1 MFVELRE
8 QQSCG
13 AIRGGIIS
21 RGEQGEIVHAR
32 KSFYISDPP
41 KHEKEAIYKVNER
54 NSNVC
59 RIAGAAKLRSNS
71 RWHHK
76 QQRANPKYK
85 IIQEAKKWKLYY

>member
-21 RGEQGEIVHAR
+21 SRAQGEIVHAR

-71 RWHHK
+71 RGHHK
-76 QQRANPKYK
+76 
-85 IIQEAKKWKLYY
+85 

>member
-1 MFVELRE
+1 MKVKYDAPGSEVEKLFVL
-8 QQSCG
+8 
-13 AIRGGIIS
+13 
-21 RGEQGEIVHAR
+21 AR

-41 KHEKEAIYKVNER
+41 KHEKEAIYEVNQR

-71 RWHHK
+71 RGHHK
-76 QQRANPKYK
+76 QRRANPKYK

>member
-1 MFVELRE
+1 MKVKYDAPGSEVEKLFVL
-8 QQSCG
+8 
-13 AIRGGIIS
+13 
-21 RGEQGEIVHAR
+21 AR

-41 KHEKEAIYKVNER
+41 KHEKEAIYEVNQR

-71 RWHHK
+71 QWHHK

>member
-1 MFVELRE
+1 MKVKYDAPGSEVEKLFVL
-8 QQSCG
+8 
-13 AIRGGIIS
+13 
-21 RGEQGEIVHAR
+21 AR
-32 KSFYISDPP
+32 KSFYITDPP

>member
-32 KSFYISDPP
+32 KSFYITDPP
-41 KHEKEAIYKVNER
+41 KHEKEAIYEVNER

-71 RWHHK
+71 RGHHK
-76 QQRANPKYK
+76 QQSANPKYK

>member
-8 QQSCG
+8 QRSCG

-32 KSFYISDPP
+32 KSFYISEPP
-41 KHEKEAIYKVNER
+41 KHEKEAIYEVNER

-71 RWHHK
+71 RGHHK
-76 QQRANPKYK
+76 
-85 IIQEAKKWKLYY
+85 

>member
-1 MFVELRE
+1 MKVKYDVPGSEVEKLFVL
-8 QQSCG
+8 
-13 AIRGGIIS
+13 
-21 RGEQGEIVHAR
+21 AR

>member
-1 MFVELRE
+1 MKVKYDAPGSEVEKLFVL
-8 QQSCG
+8 
-13 AIRGGIIS
+13 
-21 RGEQGEIVHAR
+21 AR
-32 KSFYISDPP
+32 KSFYISEPP